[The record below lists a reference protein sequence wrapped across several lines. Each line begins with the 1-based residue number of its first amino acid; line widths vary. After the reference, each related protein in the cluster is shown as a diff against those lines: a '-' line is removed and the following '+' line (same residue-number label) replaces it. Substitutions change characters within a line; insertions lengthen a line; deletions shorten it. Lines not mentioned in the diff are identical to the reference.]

1 MVKKIKI
8 LLNYIF
14 ELKELKEST
23 LSNIEITYINSLKIL
38 SEKLSENNNLDILLN
53 INGLLRTIIIDSTN
67 KQLKDLSNIVIW
79 SFDLNNLEY
88 DSLPSYL
95 YYKNKEYGF

>member
-23 LSNIEITYINSLKIL
+23 LSNIEITYIDSLKIL
-38 SEKLSENNNLDILLN
+38 SEKLSENNNLDILLS

-79 SFDLNNLEY
+79 SFNLNNLKY
-88 DSLPSYL
+88 DSFTVVL
-95 YYKNKEYGF
+95 

>member
-23 LSNIEITYINSLKIL
+23 LSNIEITYIDSLKIL
-38 SEKLSENNNLDILLN
+38 SEKLSENNNLDILLS
-53 INGLLRTIIIDSTN
+53 INGLLRTIINDSTN

-79 SFDLNNLEY
+79 SFDLNNLKY
-88 DSLPSYL
+88 DSVTSYL
-95 YYKNKEYGF
+95 Y

>member
-38 SEKLSENNNLDILLN
+38 SEKLSENNNLDILLS
-53 INGLLRTIIIDSTN
+53 INGLLCTIINDSTN

-88 DSLPSYL
+88 DSLLSYL
-95 YYKNKEYGF
+95 Y

>member
-23 LSNIEITYINSLKIL
+23 LSDIEITYIDSLKIL
-38 SEKLSENNNLDILLN
+38 SEKLSENNNLDILLS
-53 INGLLRTIIIDSTN
+53 INGLLRTIINDSTN

-79 SFDLNNLEY
+79 SFDLNNLKY

-95 YYKNKEYGF
+95 Y

>member
-1 MVKKIKI
+1 MILWLKKIKI

-38 SEKLSENNNLDILLN
+38 SEKLSENNNLDILLS
-53 INGLLRTIIIDSTN
+53 INGLLCTIIIDSTN

-79 SFDLNNLEY
+79 SFDLNNLKY

-95 YYKNKEYGF
+95 Y

>member
-23 LSNIEITYINSLKIL
+23 LSDIEINYINSLKIL
-38 SEKLSENNNLDILLN
+38 SEKLSENNNLDILLS
-53 INGLLRTIIIDSTN
+53 INGLLRTIINDSTN

-79 SFDLNNLEY
+79 SFDLNNLKY

-95 YYKNKEYGF
+95 Y

>member
-23 LSNIEITYINSLKIL
+23 LSNIEITYIDSLKIL
-38 SEKLSENNNLDILLN
+38 SEKLSENNNLDILLS
-53 INGLLRTIIIDSTN
+53 INGLLRTIINDST
-67 KQLKDLSNIVIW
+67 
-79 SFDLNNLEY
+79 
-88 DSLPSYL
+88 
-95 YYKNKEYGF
+95 